1 MDSKITTKIIKMP
14 VMADGLLVPGQDV
27 FYKGMRVVG
36 YDLFRQKFDLDGSLV
51 SSVKIKRVF
60 TAN

>member
-1 MDSKITTKIIKMP
+1 MP